1 MADKEIKGEIELPG
15 IDVRKYVG
23 KVVPIETFVQKEGDY
38 KGKKTYYV
46 LVKTVPLDILEGK
59 EGKIEI
65 RAGRIFNLVEDK
77 DGKLGWGKDTK
88 LGVFLKKYHLKTLK
102 DMKGTDVIVTL
113 KPSKNGKE
121 FLGFE

>member
-1 MADKEIKGEIELPG
+1 MVDKEIKGEIEFPG
-15 IDVRKYVG
+15 IDVWKYVG
-23 KVVPIETFVQKEGDY
+23 KIVPIETVTQKEGEW

-46 LVKTVPLDILEGK
+46 LVKTVPLDVLEGK
-59 EGKIEI
+59 EDKIEI
-65 RAGRIFNLVEDK
+65 RASRIFNLVEDK

-88 LGVFLKKYHLKTLK
+88 LGVFLKKYNLKNLK
-102 DMKGTDVIVTL
+102 ELKGTDVIVTL